1 MNSENNDNLNKKKS
15 NIKHLGSSALLAIL
29 LALTPMN
36 NNTKAQEIS
45 NNFTN
50 TKTTSIFTKTEKAP
64 DSTYQQLNIENFTS
78 TKNTQEEKSALSNEL
93 SLYKLENSYLG
104 YVGKFSEPMFAPL
117 GFDWRMTVAL
127 ETGLAAKEVVV
138 STLSI
143 LYGLGEEND
152 ESSTSLIE
160 KIRNN
165 IPFAS
170 AIAFKF

>member
-1 MNSENNDNLNKKKS
+1 MKLESSISPKNKKKS

-78 TKNTQEEKSALSNEL
+78 TKNTQEEKSLISN
-93 SLYKLENSYLG
+93 
-104 YVGKFSEPMFAPL
+104 F
-117 GFDWRMTVAL
+117 
-127 ETGLAAKEVVV
+127 EVV
-138 STLSI
+138 
-143 LYGLGEEND
+143 EADND
-152 ESSTSLIE
+152 TIKEIS
-160 KIRNN
+160 N
-165 IPFAS
+165 
-170 AIAFKF
+170 AIKEQKN